1 MEPIKKITSFTVDH
15 TKLLE
20 GMYISRKDGDIT
32 TFDLRT
38 RKPNKG
44 DYMDNLTMHSVEHML
59 ATFLRNGELKDDI
72 IYFGPMGCCTGFYL
86 LVKNSEPEKVK
97 EVLIKALKDTTEFN
111 GEVFGAS
118 EKECGNYKML
128 SLKAAKTEAER
139 YLKIL
144 ENTNTFNY

>member
-86 LVKNSEPEKVK
+86 LVKNAEPEKVK